1 MQTNRPTKAL
11 DKVVRA
17 SERHNK
23 VCAEAWGAYLNSIRA
38 AREAGHTLSE
48 IGNALGCTKANVHY
62 LLNPDP
68 RKEQADG

>member
-1 MQTNRPTKAL
+1 MTRAL
-11 DKVVRA
+11 TAVRSA
-17 SERHNK
+17 QARLARD
-23 VCAEAWGAYLNSIRA
+23 CAAAWDRYLQSIRA

-68 RKEQADG
+68 RKDTT